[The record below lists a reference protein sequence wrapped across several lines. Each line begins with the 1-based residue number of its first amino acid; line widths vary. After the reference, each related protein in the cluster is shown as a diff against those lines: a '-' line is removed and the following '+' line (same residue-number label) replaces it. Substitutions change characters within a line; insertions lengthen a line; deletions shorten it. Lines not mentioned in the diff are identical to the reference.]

1 MSLQNLLSLLGREG
15 SNLII
20 LSQGKTIYSSKGDG
34 IKPLIDA
41 IDTLGTD
48 RLKDSVVIDK
58 IIGKASALLICYF
71 GAKKASAKVMSKMG
85 ASVLSRHGIEHFA
98 KLITHEIRN
107 RTNTGIC
114 PFEKAVL
121 RTSSPRKAYEL
132 IKSSITN
139 SACR

>member
-1 MSLQNLLSLLGREG
+1 VIEREG
-15 SNLII
+15 LNLCI
-20 LSQGKTIYSSKGDG
+20 LSKGKAIYSTKVDG

-48 RLKDSVVIDK
+48 RLKDSIVIDK
-58 IIGKASALLICYF
+58 IIGKASALLICYI

-85 ASVLSRHGIEHFA
+85 ASVLSRHGIEYFA
-98 KLITHEIRN
+98 ELITDEIRN
-107 RTNTGIC
+107 RTNTDIC

-121 RTSSPRKAYEL
+121 KTSSPRKAYEL
-132 IKSSITN
+132 IKSSLRN